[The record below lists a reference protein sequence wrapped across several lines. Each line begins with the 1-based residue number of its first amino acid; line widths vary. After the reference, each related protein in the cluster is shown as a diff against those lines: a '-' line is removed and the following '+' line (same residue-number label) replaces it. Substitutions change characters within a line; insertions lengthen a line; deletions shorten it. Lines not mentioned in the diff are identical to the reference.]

1 VTIPVPAAPAAAS
14 GATRPAGG
22 RIGAFVELTKPR
34 ITRAVLTTGAIGMA
48 LAPGRIVAVPAM
60 LSLLGTVLV
69 VSSAN
74 ALNMW
79 WERDVDA
86 RMGRTADRPLPSGR
100 LSARDALVFGLAL
113 GVLAMPVL
121 LAVNALTAALG
132 LLALV
137 SYVLVYTP
145 MKAVSPYALHV
156 GAVPGAIPPL
166 MGYATVAG
174 KLDGVALALFAV
186 LFLWQIPHFVAISL
200 VRGDEYADAALP
212 VYGIAKP
219 AYVVR
224 RTVAIYT
231 YATVAASLVP
241 YFLGGFSAAYLVVA
255 GALGLGFIVLAHRV
269 TTTDLGAAQ
278 RFFRASVAYL
288 ILVYGALVLSL
299 SQGLA

>member
-1 VTIPVPAAPAAAS
+1 MTIPSPAAPAAAS
-14 GATRPAGG
+14 GATSPDDG
-22 RIGAFVELTKPR
+22 RFDAFVELTKPR
-34 ITRAVLTTGAIGMA
+34 ITRAVLTTGGIGMA
-48 LAPGRIVAVPAM
+48 LAPGRIELVPAL

-79 WERDVDA
+79 WERDVDG
-86 RMGRTADRPLPSGR
+86 RMGRTANRPLPSGR
-100 LSARDALVFGLAL
+100 LPARDALVFGVAL
-113 GVLAMPVL
+113 GLIAMPVL
-121 LAVNALTAALG
+121 LMVNKLTAALG

-145 MKAVSPYALHV
+145 LKAVSPYALHV

-174 KLDGVALALFAV
+174 KLDGVALALFSV

-200 VRGDEYADAALP
+200 VRGSEYADAALP

-219 AYVVR
+219 ANVVR

-241 YFLGGFSAAYLVVA
+241 YFLGGFHAVYLVVA
-255 GALGLGFIVLAHRV
+255 GALGLGFIALAHRV
-269 TTTDLGAAQ
+269 STTDLGAAQ
-278 RFFRASVAYL
+278 RFFRASIAYI
-288 ILVYGALVLSL
+288 ILVYGALVLSMNA
-299 SQGLA
+299 GVA

>member
-1 VTIPVPAAPAAAS
+1 MTIPANEAPLSAS
-14 GATRPAGG
+14 GASHQESG
-22 RIGAFVELTKPR
+22 RFGAFVELTKPR
-34 ITRAVLTTGAIGMA
+34 ITRAVITTSAIGMA
-48 LAPGRIVAVPAM
+48 IAPGRLRLPAAL
-60 LSLLGTVLV
+60 LSLLGTILV

-86 RMGRTADRPLPSGR
+86 RMQRTAERPLPSGR
-100 LSARDALVFGLAL
+100 LTAREALVFGVVL
-113 GVLAMPVL
+113 GLVAIPVL
-121 LAVNALTAALG
+121 LLVNTLTAALG

-174 KLDGVALALFAV
+174 RLDGVALAIFAV

-200 VRGDEYADAALP
+200 VRGEEYAAAALP

-219 AYVVR
+219 ANVVQ
-224 RTVAIYT
+224 RTVALYT

-241 YFLGGFSAAYLVVA
+241 YFLGSFSAAYLAVA
-255 GALGLGFIVLAHRV
+255 GLLGLGFIALAHRV
-269 TTTDLGAAQ
+269 TVDDHGAAQ

-288 ILVYGALVLSL
+288 ILVYGALVLAR
-299 SQGLA
+299 GVA

>member
-1 VTIPVPAAPAAAS
+1 VTIPATVATAPAPGAVRSGRLAAY
-14 GATRPAGG
+14 
-22 RIGAFVELTKPR
+22 VELTKPR
-34 ITRAVLTTGAIGMA
+34 ITRTVLTTGAIGMA
-48 LAPGRIVAVPAM
+48 LAPGRIRALEAA
-60 LSLLGTVLV
+60 LSLVGTLLV

-79 WERDVDA
+79 WERGIDA
-86 RMGRTADRPLPSGR
+86 RMHRTADRPLPSGR
-100 LSARDALVFGLAL
+100 LTANEALGFGLAL
-113 GVLAMPVL
+113 GLVAIPVL
-121 LAVNALTAALG
+121 LAVNTLTAALG

-174 KLDGVALALFAV
+174 KLDGVALAIFAV

-200 VRGDEYADAALP
+200 VRGEEYAAAELP
-212 VYGIAKP
+212 VYGIAKAP
-219 AYVVR
+219 HVVH
-224 RTVAIYT
+224 RTVALYT

-241 YFLGGFSAAYLVVA
+241 FFLGAFSPLYLGAA
-255 GALGLGFIVLAHRV
+255 GALGLGFIALAHRV
-269 TTTDLGAAQ
+269 HVGDIGAAQ

-288 ILVYGALVLSL
+288 VLVYGALVLA
-299 SQGLA
+299 QGVA

>member
-1 VTIPVPAAPAAAS
+1 VTIPATVATAPAPGADRPGRLAAY
-14 GATRPAGG
+14 
-22 RIGAFVELTKPR
+22 VELTKPR
-34 ITRAVLTTGAIGMA
+34 ITRTVLTTGAIGMA
-48 LAPGRIVAVPAM
+48 IAPGRLNPLESALSIV
-60 LSLLGTVLV
+60 GTLLV

-79 WERDVDA
+79 WERDIDA
-86 RMGRTADRPLPSGR
+86 RMRRTADRPLPSGR
-100 LSARDALVFGLAL
+100 LTANEALGFGLAL
-113 GVLAMPVL
+113 GVVAIPVL
-121 LAVNALTAALG
+121 LAVNTLTAALG

-174 KLDGVALALFAV
+174 KLDGVALAIFAV

-200 VRGDEYADAALP
+200 VRGEEYAAAELP
-212 VYGIAKP
+212 VYGIAKAP
-219 AYVVR
+219 SVVH
-224 RTVAIYT
+224 RTVALYT

-241 YFLGGFSAAYLVVA
+241 FFLGAFSAVYLAVA
-255 GALGLGFIVLAHRV
+255 GALGLGFIALAHRV
-269 TTTDLGAAQ
+269 RVGDIGAAQ

-288 ILVYGALVLSL
+288 VLVYGALVLA
-299 SQGLA
+299 QGVA